1 MKEIVTNKT
10 LEVVDLLTNQP
21 ISNYLDE
28 EDIKV
33 SFNNADINVK
43 VTKPIDEIILKID
56 GILSGDSIEMT
67 ITQSSCVESSPEEKI
82 ELANIINGTIR
93 ITNPYEATIF
103 KEEEKEIS
111 YYDELGLIRTD
122 KKGLVKSKET
132 LDCTVRDNLLE
143 SEFIRRTSEKR
154 KKYII

>member
-1 MKEIVTNKT
+1 MKDVVTNKT
-10 LEVVDLLTNQP
+10 LEVVDLLTSQP

-43 VTKPIDEIILKID
+43 ITKPIDEIILKVD
-56 GILSGDSIEMT
+56 GIISGDSIEMT
-67 ITQSSCVESSPEEKI
+67 IKTSSIVESSPEDRI
-82 ELANIINGTIR
+82 ELAHIVNGTIR
-93 ITNPYEATIF
+93 ITNPYEATVF

-111 YYDELGLIRTD
+111 YFDELGLIRTD

-132 LDCTVRDNLLE
+132 LGCTVRDNLLE
-143 SEFIRRTSEKR
+143 SEFVKRTAEKR

>member
-1 MKEIVTNKT
+1 MKDIVTNKT
-10 LEVVDLLTNQP
+10 LEVVDLLTSQP

-33 SFNNADINVK
+33 SFNNADINVDI
-43 VTKPIDEIILKID
+43 TKPIDETILRVQ
-56 GILSGDSIEMT
+56 GVLAGDSIEMT
-67 ITQSSCVESSPEEKI
+67 IKTSSIVESSPEDRI
-82 ELANIINGTIR
+82 ELAHIVNGTIR
-93 ITNPYEATIF
+93 ITNPYEATVF

-143 SEFIRRTSEKR
+143 SEFVKRTSEKR